1 MKTLETIEKLA
12 RIESL
17 IRDRKFIATQ
27 PAIATELGCSERQ
40 VRTYFDVLDALG
52 ARLINHGRMGWELMG
67 GWSLGDALKKYCKAS
82 LATDRTDFELIKRK
96 ISIE

>member
-17 IRDRKFIATQ
+17 IRDRGFIATQ
-27 PAIATELGCSERQ
+27 PAIAAELGCSERQ
-40 VRTYFDVLDALG
+40 VRSYFDVMDALG

-67 GWSLGDALKKYCKAS
+67 GWTLRSALGKYIKAID
-82 LATDRTDFELIKRK
+82 TPQP
-96 ISIE
+96 